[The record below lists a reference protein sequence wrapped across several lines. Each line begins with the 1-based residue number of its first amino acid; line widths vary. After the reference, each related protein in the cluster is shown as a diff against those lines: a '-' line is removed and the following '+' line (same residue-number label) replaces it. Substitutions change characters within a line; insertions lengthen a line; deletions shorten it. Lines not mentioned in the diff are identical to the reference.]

1 MVPPHKCPHCG
12 GVGAHYPMPYTG
24 ERCPKARSAARLVE
38 EPVTPSRR
46 KNAPT
51 IDTFGGGRV
60 FASPERTTRW
70 VGINES
76 RTTRWVGI
84 NESRAN
90 GCDLISLLITGDNS
104 DITFTISE
112 AEALVRHL
120 RRAIRRQKS
129 RAAQ

>member
-12 GVGAHYPMPYTG
+12 GVGAQYPMPYTG

-46 KNAPT
+46 KNAPA

-60 FASPERTTRW
+60 FASPE
-70 VGINES
+70 

-104 DITFTISE
+104 DITFTIPE

-120 RRAIRRQKS
+120 RRAIRRQKA
-129 RAAQ
+129 RTA